1 MGHSNKNKVV
11 TTVKGKCRV
20 CYTCVRECPVKAIK
34 IIDGQAEVLSERCI
48 GCGNCVS
55 VCSQNAK
62 VAIDLKENVMSL
74 LGNSERKVVALL
86 APSFPAEFTE
96 IEDYRKV
103 VGMIR
108 KLGFDK
114 VQEVSFGAD
123 LVSHKYKK
131 LIEKSGENN
140 YISSD
145 CPAIV
150 YYVEHYHP
158 AMVDRLAPVAS
169 PMVATSRL
177 ARHIYGDDV
186 YTVFIGPCIAKKAES
201 DEVDEGLTFAE
212 LRELFEEYSITPE
225 NTEPSEFDPPRSG
238 MGALFPLSR
247 GLLQNVKKSDNV
259 VEGNII
265 VDSGMHNFMEAI
277 KEMER
282 GEIAGYHL
290 ELLCCNGCIMG
301 PGMTNRENFYF
312 KWSQISK
319 YVKMKLQDL
328 DVEQW
333 RKDVERYGE
342 LIDVS
347 QTFSPM
353 DRREDIPEKEKVE
366 KVLKEMGKHS
376 EADHLNCGACGYDT
390 CNDHAVAIV
399 QGYAEDE
406 MCLPYTIEKLHGS
419 IQELNNTNETL
430 RNTKMELKHS
440 EKLANMGQIS
450 AGIAH
455 ELNNPL
461 GVITM
466 YSNILL
472 DELPED
478 DEKRVDA
485 ELIVKQAE
493 RCKKIVSGLLNFA
506 RKNRIKVQE
515 LDIVDFLNNSLSSIV
530 IPGNVKITVDSALD
544 DPWTMID
551 PDQMLQVFTNLYKNA
566 IEAMPDGGE
575 LKISVDGNDNKVVIR
590 LSDTGCGIPDE
601 HKDKLF
607 TPFFTTKDVGKG
619 TGLGLPLIYGIIKM
633 HSGKIRVESNA
644 DPVAGPT
651 GTEFII
657 TLPRII

>member
-158 AMVDRLAPVAS
+158 SMVDRLAPVAS

-212 LRELFEEYSITPE
+212 LRELFEEYSITPG

-265 VDSGMHNFMEAI
+265 VDSGKHNFMEAI

>member
-62 VAIDLKENVMSL
+62 VALDLKENVMSL
-74 LGNSERKVVALL
+74 LGNSRREVVALV

-123 LVSHKYKK
+123 LVSRKYKK
-131 LIEKSGENN
+131 LIEKSGDNN

-158 AMVDRLAPVAS
+158 DMVDRLAPVAS

-212 LRELFEEYSITPE
+212 LRELFEEHSITPE
-225 NTEPSEFDPPRSG
+225 NTESSEFDPPRSG

-265 VDSGMHNFMEAI
+265 VDSGKHNFIEAI

-282 GEIAGYHL
+282 GEITGYHL

-319 YVKMKLQDL
+319 YVKSKLQDL

-333 RKDVERYGE
+333 KKDVEKYGE

-347 QTFSPM
+347 QIFNPM

-366 KVLKEMGKHS
+366 RVLKEMGKHS
-376 EADHLNCGACGYDT
+376 ENDHLNCGACGYDT
-390 CNDHAVAIV
+390 CYDHAVAIV

-472 DELPED
+472 DELPEG
-478 DEKRVDA
+478 DEKRGDA
-485 ELIVKQAE
+485 ELIVSQAE

-515 LDIVDFLNNSLSSIV
+515 IDIVEFINNTLSSVV
-530 IPGNVKITVDSALD
+530 IPDKVKVSVNSALD

-551 PDQMLQVFTNLYKNA
+551 PDQMVQVFTNLYKNA
-566 IEAMPDGGE
+566 IEAMPEGGE
-575 LKISVDGNDNKVVIR
+575 LKISVGGNDRNVEISI
-590 LSDTGCGIPDE
+590 SDTGCGIPDE

-633 HSGKIRVESNA
+633 HSGKIKVESNA
-644 DPVAGPT
+644 DPGAGPT

>member
-158 AMVDRLAPVAS
+158 SMVDRLAPVAS

-265 VDSGMHNFMEAI
+265 VDSGKHNFMEAI